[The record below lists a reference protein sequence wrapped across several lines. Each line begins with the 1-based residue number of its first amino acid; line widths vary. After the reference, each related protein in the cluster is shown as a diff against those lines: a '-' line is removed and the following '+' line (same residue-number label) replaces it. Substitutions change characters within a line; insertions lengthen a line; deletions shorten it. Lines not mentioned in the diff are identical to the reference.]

1 MLHEENF
8 AYHHSLHAH
17 PDQTP
22 KKPLTPALGQ
32 DIVNRKNSTNKKEHH
47 MAHIEPQQQTTIT
60 VTFNDTHGSEHTL
73 TLTPD
78 EYLKFA
84 HALQDTIHAELT
96 QDVFTDDIE
105 IHTQHHGKIIVARY
119 RGEEEEYIDM
129 YISNH
134 PNMSP
139 VAHLDMEDAWQIV
152 DECKSIALL
161 YNS

>member
-1 MLHEENF
+1 
-8 AYHHSLHAH
+8 
-17 PDQTP
+17 
-22 KKPLTPALGQ
+22 
-32 DIVNRKNSTNKKEHH
+32 
-47 MAHIEPQQQTTIT
+47 MARIEPQQQTTIT
-60 VTFNDTHGSEHTL
+60 VSFNDTHGSERTL

-84 HALQDTIHAELT
+84 HTLHDTIHAELT

-119 RGEEEEYIDM
+119 GDEEEEYIDM

-134 PNMSP
+134 PNTSP
-139 VAHLDMEDAWQIV
+139 VAHLGMEDAWQIIN
-152 DECKSIALL
+152 ECKSIALL